1 MLQKTEGI
9 ILRTIKYNETSN
21 IVDVYTSYCGRYSF
35 VVSIPKTRRS
45 AIRTSLFQPLAL
57 VEIEAD
63 FHANARRMSRIKNVR
78 LAYPFTSI
86 PFDQRKTTIAFFMAE
101 FMIYSLREEVEN
113 EKLFKYLCNSILWL
127 DSCVDHFANF
137 HLVFMMHL
145 SWFLGFY
152 PNLTGYKKGDCFDLQ
167 NSCYISM
174 RPLDNRQ
181 LYLQPDEA
189 YHIGMLMRMNYNNM
203 HLFNM
208 SRAQRNRCIEVLLL
222 YYRIHLPEFPDL
234 KSVAVLREV
243 FD

>member
-1 MLQKTEGI
+1 
-9 ILRTIKYNETSN
+9 
-21 IVDVYTSYCGRYSF
+21 
-35 VVSIPKTRRS
+35 
-45 AIRTSLFQPLAL
+45 
-57 VEIEAD
+57 
-63 FHANARRMSRIKNVR
+63 
-78 LAYPFTSI
+78 
-86 PFDQRKTTIAFFMAE
+86 
-101 FMIYSLREEVEN
+101 
-113 EKLFKYLCNSILWL
+113 
-127 DSCVDHFANF
+127 
-137 HLVFMMHL
+137 MMHL

-174 RPLDNRQ
+174 HPLDNRQ